1 MRADPLH
8 IKPEHGESFLE
19 QMERLRSFLDEIAAR
34 HPEGTVL
41 AVSHENPIL
50 AALALTA
57 SDPEQTARGK
67 IVNCGWVEMNWSAE

>member
-1 MRADPLH
+1 
-8 IKPEHGESFLE
+8 
-19 QMERLRSFLDEIAAR
+19 
-34 HPEGTVL
+34 
-41 AVSHENPIL
+41 VSHENPIL